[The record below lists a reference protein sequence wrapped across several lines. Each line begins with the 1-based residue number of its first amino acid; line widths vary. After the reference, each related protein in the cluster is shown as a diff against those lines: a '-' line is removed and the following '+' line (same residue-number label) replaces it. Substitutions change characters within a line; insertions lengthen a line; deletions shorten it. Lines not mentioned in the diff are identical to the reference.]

1 MPDVTPLAMAVWF
14 GLIGLFALALWAW
27 GIDRG

>member
-1 MPDVTPLAMAVWF
+1 MIADITPLAMAIWF

-27 GIDRG
+27 GIER